1 MAMGGWYN
9 GYRVSP
15 ELIRQAGGGA
25 WSEAGK
31 QLTNLSETWKQDKL
45 RQKQMGLL
53 DLQAEA
59 QKWENS
65 QNQKW
70 GDKEREANYNSVIF
84 NNQDQQIKNA
94 YTPRLLESNLYGSNL
109 DNQRKQQE
117 NRILNNYGML
127 QAQADLEKAQAEARN
142 ASSGV
147 NNGLADFMFKEQYK
161 NQNRQNENEYK
172 RYLDL
177 IANNSD
183 NWADIQKYKD
193 PNIRLQAM
201 QDFFNPIN
209 AGKIGEYDDG
219 WNLIGANDP
228 ESYTPLGNYELSPEV
243 MRRLGVDLRA
253 LQQQAQ
259 QAQQTQQQATQ
270 IKQEQLQKAL
280 QRIYKD

>member
-1 MAMGGWYN
+1 MMGGWYN

-45 RQKQMGLL
+45 REKQMGLL
-53 DLQAEA
+53 DLQAEN
-59 QKWENS
+59 QRFQNQ

-70 GDKEREANYNSVIF
+70 GDKEREANYNSVVF
-84 NNQDQQIKNA
+84 KNQAQQTQNQ
-94 YTPRLLESNLYGSNL
+94 YQPRMLETNLYGANL
-109 DNQRKQQE
+109 DNDRKQQE

-183 NWADIQKYKD
+183 KWKEIQEYKD

-201 QDFFNPIN
+201 QDLFNPIN
-209 AGKIGEYDDG
+209 AGKIGEYKSG
-219 WNLIGANDP
+219 WNLIRANDP

-259 QAQQTQQQATQ
+259 QAQQAQQQATQ
-270 IKQEQLQKAL
+270 IKQEQLEKAL

>member
-1 MAMGGWYN
+1 MGIGGWYN

-70 GDKEREANYNSVIF
+70 GDKEREAKYNSVIF

-147 NNGLADFMFKEQYK
+147 NNELQNFLFKEQYK
-161 NQNRQNENEYK
+161 NQNRQTENEYK
-172 RYLDL
+172 RYMDL
-177 IANNSD
+177 ISNNATNWEEVQGIKD
-183 NWADIQKYKD
+183 NALK
-193 PNIRLQAM
+193 LQAM
-201 QDFFNPIN
+201 QDFFNPLN
-209 AGKIGEYDDG
+209 GGKIGEYKSGGHWYRAD
-219 WNLIGANDP
+219 
-228 ESYTPLGNYELSPEV
+228 ESYTPLGNYNLNPEV
-243 MRRLGVDLRA
+243 MQRLGVDL
-253 LQQQAQ
+253 QSMQQAQ
-259 QAQQTQQQATQ
+259 QAQQQATQ